1 MANLPSWR
9 AGKLHS
15 ALLRKDQTAM
25 SVTTFSNP
33 DDLALA
39 RTLGQVARAATG
51 DSTAFDGLVKEHYQR
66 VLRFQ
71 MKWCRNQA
79 DAQELAQETF
89 FAAWKKIASFRRESK
104 FSTWLLG
111 IALNLAR
118 NHCNRGPAR
127 HEAELSDDDHLEALL
142 GTDTAPEDQ
151 LEQRQTLTALDRA
164 LAKLPA
170 DMREVTVLVRLE
182 GMALQDVASL
192 LAIPLGTVKSR
203 LSRAREQLAQ
213 ELKDYLV

>member
-1 MANLPSWR
+1 MSFSTFPTPS
-9 AGKLHS
+9 S
-15 ALLRKDQTAM
+15 ST
-25 SVTTFSNP
+25 VP
-33 DDLALA
+33 DDLAQA
-39 RTLGQVARAATG
+39 RTLSQVAKAAAG
-51 DSTAFDGLVKEHYQR
+51 DSAAFDALVKENYQR

-89 FAAWKKIASFRRESK
+89 FAAWQKIASFRRDSK

-118 NHCNRGPAR
+118 NHRNRGPAR
-127 HEAELSDDDHLEALL
+127 REAELPDDDHLEALL
-142 GTDTAPEDQ
+142 GTDADPAANLSE
-151 LEQRQTLTALDRA
+151 RQTLTALDRA
-164 LAKLPA
+164 LAHLPA

-182 GMALQDVASL
+182 GMALQDVADL

-203 LSRAREQLAQ
+203 LSRARSQLAV
-213 ELKDYLV
+213 ELKDYLE

>member
-1 MANLPSWR
+1 MSSPEFLSPSQPD
-9 AGKLHS
+9 G
-15 ALLRKDQTAM
+15 T
-25 SVTTFSNP
+25 

-39 RTLGQVARAATG
+39 RTLSQVGQAAAG
-51 DSTAFDGLVKEHYQR
+51 DSAAFNLLVKDHYQR

-89 FAAWKKIASFRRESK
+89 FIAWQKIASFRRESK

-118 NHCNRGPAR
+118 NRSNRGPAR
-127 HEAELSDDDHLEALL
+127 HEAELADDDHLEALL
-142 GTDTAPEDQ
+142 GADADPASQ
-151 LEQRQTLTALDRA
+151 LAERQTLSALDRA
-164 LAKLPA
+164 MARLPA

-182 GMALQDVASL
+182 GMALQDVADM

-203 LSRAREQLAQ
+203 LSRARSQLAL
-213 ELKDYLV
+213 ELKDCLR

>member
-1 MANLPSWR
+1 
-9 AGKLHS
+9 
-15 ALLRKDQTAM
+15 M
-25 SVTTFSNP
+25 SVPALFSPNRS
-33 DDLALA
+33 DDLDEVAQA
-39 RTLGQVARAATG
+39 RTLGQVAQAAAG
-51 DSTAFDGLVKEHYQR
+51 DSAAFDALVKEHYQR

-89 FAAWKKIASFRRESK
+89 FTAWQKIASFRRDSK

-127 HEAELSDDDHLEALL
+127 REAELPDDDHLDALL
-142 GTDTAPEDQ
+142 GADTSPENH
-151 LEQRQTLTALDRA
+151 LSERQTLTALDRA
-164 LAKLPA
+164 LARLST

-182 GMALQDVASL
+182 GLALQDVAEL

-203 LSRAREQLAQ
+203 LSRAREQLVL
-213 ELKDYLV
+213 ELKDYLH

>member
-1 MANLPSWR
+1 M
-9 AGKLHS
+9 
-15 ALLRKDQTAM
+15 DE
-25 SVTTFSNP
+25 
-33 DDLALA
+33 LALA
-39 RTLGQVARAATG
+39 RTLGQVVQAAAG
-51 DSTAFDGLVKEHYQR
+51 DAAAFDVLVKDHYQR

-89 FAAWKKIASFRRESK
+89 FTAWQKIASFRRDSK

-127 HEAELSDDDHLEALL
+127 RESELPDDDHLEALL
-142 GTDTAPEDQ
+142 GADTSPEGR
-151 LEQRQTLTALDRA
+151 LSERQTLTALDRA
-164 LAKLPA
+164 LARLPA

-182 GMALQDVASL
+182 GLALQDVANM
-192 LAIPLGTVKSR
+192 LAIPIGTVKSR

>member
-1 MANLPSWR
+1 MSAP
-9 AGKLHS
+9 
-15 ALLRKDQTAM
+15 ALLSPNR
-25 SVTTFSNP
+25 P
-33 DDLALA
+33 DDMDELALA
-39 RTLGQVARAATG
+39 RTLGQVAQAAAG
-51 DSTAFDGLVKEHYQR
+51 DSAAFDVLVKEHYQR

-79 DAQELAQETF
+79 DAQELTQETF
-89 FAAWKKIASFRRESK
+89 FAAWQKIASFRRDSK

-127 HEAELSDDDHLEALL
+127 HEAELPDDDHLEALL
-142 GTDTAPEDQ
+142 GANISPEGH
-151 LEQRQTLTALDRA
+151 LSERQTLGALDRA
-164 LAKLPA
+164 LARLPA

-182 GMALQDVASL
+182 GLAMQDVASM
-192 LAIPLGTVKSR
+192 LAIPIGTVKSR

-213 ELKDYLV
+213 ELKSYLV

>member
-1 MANLPSWR
+1 M
-9 AGKLHS
+9 
-15 ALLRKDQTAM
+15 DE
-25 SVTTFSNP
+25 
-33 DDLALA
+33 LALA
-39 RTLGQVARAATG
+39 RTLGQVVQAAAG
-51 DSTAFDGLVKEHYQR
+51 DAAAFDVLVEDHYQR

-89 FAAWKKIASFRRESK
+89 FTAWQKIASFRRDSQ

-127 HEAELSDDDHLEALL
+127 HEAELPDDDHLEALL
-142 GTDTAPEDQ
+142 GADTSPEAH
-151 LEQRQTLTALDRA
+151 LSERQTLTALDRA
-164 LAKLPA
+164 LARLPA

-182 GMALQDVASL
+182 GLALQDVANL
-192 LAIPLGTVKSR
+192 LTIPIGTVKSR

-213 ELKDYLV
+213 ELKSYLV